1 MQNTML
7 IKKYCNKKILYK
19 SNIRTSD
26 TKKITFPKAKKYI
39 WQSILIIFFI
49 FSEIEAGKNFYAPV
63 QARLDAFATAIS
75 LAYKKVSQPI
85 ASSINVP
92 AFRFMQSH
100 PKTSI
105 FSIFGTALTGI
116 LLHRSHTKISTY
128 FGKLH
133 TTVKAGLLRS
143 LQKIY
148 LQKNR
153 LSSLLHGNNPVEEVR
168 HDQQELQEAQRQLRS
183 TQEELESITAR
194 GAVQQAEYQGLQ
206 KEVAELRRLYE
217 LIAQGSS
224 SQQQAL
230 ISILSNVMES
240 FTSAKDLY
248 VQESQQFKERS
259 KEWSDKKASLAE
271 QCKSFQ
277 SKLAV
282 LDGAYKEQSAI
293 LHILES
299 KNAQYEAEL
308 SALRAQ
314 NPHLGVSLTKSD
326 GATAAGA
333 AVGTKSEGTTPF
345 AIKGARS
352 SGIALPQP
360 SRTCSPL
367 QDPVQKRSHTENPE
381 YRSPTPTRKVD
392 IAYGRI
398 IQDAQEPQ

>member
-7 IKKYCNKKILYK
+7 IKKYCNKKIFYK
-19 SNIRTSD
+19 SNIRTFN
-26 TKKITFPKAKKYI
+26 TKKIAIPKAKKYI
-39 WQSILIIFFI
+39 WPSILIIFCI
-49 FSEIEAGKNFYAPV
+49 FSEIEAGKNFYIPG
-63 QARLDAFATAIS
+63 QAHLHAFAAAIS
-75 LAYKKVSQPI
+75 LAYNKVSQPI
-85 ASSINVP
+85 ANIKIP
-92 AFRFMQSH
+92 AFRLMQSH

-133 TTVKAGLLRS
+133 TTVKAGLFRS

-153 LSSLLHGNNPVEEVR
+153 LSSLLHVNNPVEAAR
-168 HDQQELQEAQRQLRS
+168 HGQQELQEAQQQLRA
-183 TQEELESITAR
+183 TQEELASKTAR
-194 GAVQQAEYQGLQ
+194 GAVQQTEYRGLQ
-206 KEVAELRRLYE
+206 QEIAELRRLYE
-217 LIAQGSS
+217 LTAQGSS

-230 ISILSNVMES
+230 IGILSNIMES

-248 VQESQQFKERS
+248 VQESQQFIEKT
-259 KEWSDKKASLAE
+259 KGWSDEKALLAE
-271 QCKSFQ
+271 QGKRLE

-282 LDGAYKEQSAI
+282 LDGAYEAQSAKF
-293 LHILES
+293 HELES

-326 GATAAGA
+326 GATAAGV
-333 AVGTKSEGTTPF
+333 AVGTKSEGAAPF
-345 AIKGARS
+345 AVKGARS

-367 QDPVQKRSHTENPE
+367 QDPVQKRSLTENPE
-381 YRSPTPTRKVD
+381 HRSPTPTRIVD
-392 IAYGRI
+392 LAYGRI
-398 IQDAQEPQ
+398 IHDAQDPK